1 MARLDALREGTI
13 SEQSDPPSPSG
24 SLSGVDERPPGA
36 AGAGN
41 LSPIHEGT
49 IRREDSELDLVR
61 RGPAVNAAYA
71 MERERR
77 YRERLQAGLS
87 IDQAMSVSDAG
98 TDNGY
103 GEGALVAAKSLPLA
117 KLPKARLVESK
128 RTDLR
133 VRTGPLKT
141 PPRWVGMS
149 ADAAPVNDPAFL
161 VPPAN
166 DEDPSSPFDM
176 AWTETDTAT
185 RASTMISDDPWRE
198 EAHENRRRAQEEAAK
213 KTRG

>member
-1 MARLDALREGTI
+1 
-13 SEQSDPPSPSG
+13 
-24 SLSGVDERPPGA
+24 
-36 AGAGN
+36 
-41 LSPIHEGT
+41 
-49 IRREDSELDLVR
+49 
-61 RGPAVNAAYA
+61 
-71 MERERR
+71 
-77 YRERLQAGLS
+77 
-87 IDQAMSVSDAG
+87 
-98 TDNGY
+98 
-103 GEGALVAAKSLPLA
+103 
-117 KLPKARLVESK
+117 
-128 RTDLR
+128 
-133 VRTGPLKT
+133 
-141 PPRWVGMS
+141 MS